1 MRRDKAE
8 KRDSFGRPFFR
19 FMAGTE
25 DEVRM
30 DFYQKMALVCAR
42 IPAGRVA
49 TYGQIALLCG
59 KPRNARQVGYGL
71 REELAG
77 DVPAH
82 RVVNAKGFLS
92 GAAYFDTAD
101 LQKLLLEEEGVEVE
115 RTPEGYRVD
124 IRRFG
129 WKNTLEDAL
138 SLREAFGEEA
148 GRADGPAEKP

>member
-8 KRDSFGRPFFR
+8 KRDSFGRPFFQ

-42 IPAGRVA
+42 IPAGCVA

-59 KPRNARQVGYGL
+59 KPRNARQV
-71 REELAG
+71 ELAG
-77 DVPAH
+77 NVPAH
-82 RVVNAKGFLS
+82 RVVNTKGFLS

-115 RTPEGYRVD
+115 WTPEGYRVD